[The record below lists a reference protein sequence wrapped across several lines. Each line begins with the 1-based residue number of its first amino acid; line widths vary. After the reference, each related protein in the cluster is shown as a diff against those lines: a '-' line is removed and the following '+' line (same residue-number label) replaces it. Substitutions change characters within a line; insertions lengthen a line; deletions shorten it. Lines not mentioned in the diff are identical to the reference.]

1 MKYLII
7 YCVVVIASLLMSKR
21 LTQQLK
27 QSINDDE
34 VDVEYPVFLLCII
47 PIVNIITF
55 ICSIIVYVCQI
66 FRKN

>member
-7 YCVVVIASLLMSKR
+7 YCVVVIASSLMSKR

-27 QSINDDE
+27 QIINDDK
-34 VDVEYPVFLLCII
+34 VDVEYAMSLFCVIPV
-47 PIVNIITF
+47 VNIFTF